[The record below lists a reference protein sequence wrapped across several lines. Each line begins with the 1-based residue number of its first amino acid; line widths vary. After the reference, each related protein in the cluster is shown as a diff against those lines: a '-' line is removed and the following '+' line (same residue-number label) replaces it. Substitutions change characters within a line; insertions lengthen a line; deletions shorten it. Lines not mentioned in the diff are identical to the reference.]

1 MIFLMI
7 WFHFYSDFSKYFN
20 IKSVPLNANQKS
32 KMYWSIP
39 WTGLNWIDENPW
51 LYEMRYFVMAKRN
64 CIQHCTLYNVHECKI
79 WPTID
84 IHNILHCKRDK
95 RSHELLENGAGWEEG
110 FSKSK
115 WLHIQRL
122 HRCKIH
128 TFKWWAIMCCLPF
141 LMCHIKHFWYTV
153 YITAS
158 TMSAIYEYTLP
169 CTLTG

>member
-1 MIFLMI
+1 M
-7 WFHFYSDFSKYFN
+7 
-20 IKSVPLNANQKS
+20 S

-128 TFKWWAIMCCLPF
+128 TSNIQMMGDNVLSTVFDAPHQTF
-141 LMCHIKHFWYTV
+141 LV